1 MLKRWS
7 SILLRLVLVV
17 SISPGGNVLG
27 ERKFVPVPASRFSP
41 DAIGQSWPHVWRSGS
56 GCDQFEECVPA
67 ARCTVQTSGSA
78 SLRPCITEFN
88 TDGICCQRNG
98 GPSRLQKRS
107 YDYETVSQNA
117 ILEGHR
123 EYAATLKA
131 INENRK
137 FMTSKAE
144 SVAPFHH
151 FLQSAHPDGDTEK
164 GIYEN
169 IFAAKHFAEL
179 TNMTLDERQLG
190 HFQARTKRCLKPVR
204 CDHRCPYRSF
214 DGTCNNLHPDRTSWG
229 AAGHPFEKLLPPAYE
244 DGVWAART
252 HSVTGRPL
260 TSARTIS
267 ASLLPDIDRPH
278 PQLNLLTM
286 QFGQFIA
293 HDFTRS
299 SSIKLG
305 DKDIEC
311 CAEGGFHALQGD
323 QRHFACL
330 PIEVRPDDPFFSKFG
345 VRCLNFV
352 RLALAGDPECR
363 LGYAKQLSKVTHFI
377 DGSPIYGSNEELAR
391 SLRTFQKGQLRNSFP
406 FGIEELPLNQDPG
419 VCEPWARVCFEA
431 GDDRV
436 NQVVSLVQV
445 QVLFLREHNRVAGI
459 LSHVNPHWSDETVYQ
474 EARKIVIAELQRIV
488 YNEYLPLVVGWD
500 KAKQYGLLDDQN
512 GFAEQYS
519 SNIKPVV
526 LSEVSGTAFRF
537 GHSTVQGHF
546 RIQHRHAPTETVPL
560 HRTFNDPSRVLTPT
574 SFDDYLFSLGA
585 QPQQQVDP
593 SITLG
598 LTGFLFAGQNPFG
611 SDLASLNI
619 QRGRDHALRPYNDYR
634 AWAGLP
640 KIQSFDELGQA
651 GVKLAQ
657 VYESPDDI
665 DLFVGALV
673 VESGSKNSLVGETF
687 GHLISEQFAR
697 LKYGDRFYYKN
708 GPKVNPGAFK
718 PHQLEQIER
727 VSLAG
732 IICANVDRRFDFY
745 QAPRAF
751 FKSGLDNE
759 PISCEKFHGLD
770 LRAWKD

>member
-1 MLKRWS
+1 MPHIPQKMLKHCSRS
-7 SILLRLVLVV
+7 SFLLSFLLVMSIWPGRCVHGEGKLV
-17 SISPGGNVLG
+17 
-27 ERKFVPVPASRFSP
+27 AS
-41 DAIGQSWPHVWRSGS
+41 GQSWPHVRLVDS
-56 GCDQFEECVPA
+56 GCEQFEECVPA
-67 ARCTVQTSGSA
+67 ARCTVQTSGEA
-78 SLRPCITEFN
+78 SLRPCTTEYN
-88 TDGICCQRNG
+88 TDGICCQRSRG
-98 GPSRLQKRS
+98 AARLQKRS
-107 YDYETVSQNA
+107 VDYEAVSQNA

-123 EYAATLKA
+123 KFAETLKV
-131 INENRK
+131 IDENRE
-137 FMTSKAE
+137 FMTSKGAAA
-144 SVAPFHH
+144 VPFHH
-151 FLQSAHPDGDTEK
+151 FLQSGHRVGDSQTDGV
-164 GIYEN
+164 YEN
-169 IFAAKHFAEL
+169 IFAAKQFAEV
-179 TNMTLDERQLG
+179 TNMTLGERQRDQ
-190 HFQARTKRCLKPVR
+190 FQVRAKRCLQPVR
-204 CDHRCPYRSF
+204 CDHGCPYRTF

-244 DGVWAART
+244 DGVWAPRM
-252 HSVTGRPL
+252 HSVSERPL

-267 ASLLPDIDRPH
+267 ALLLPDIDRPH
-278 PQLNLLTM
+278 PHLNQLMM
-286 QFGQFIA
+286 QFGQFVA

-311 CAEGGFHALQGD
+311 CAEGGSHALQGA

-330 PIEVRPDDPFFSKFG
+330 PIEVRPDDPFYSKFG

-363 LGYAKQLSKVTHFI
+363 LGHAKQLSKVTHFI
-377 DGSPIYGSNEELAR
+377 DGSAVYGSNEELAR
-391 SLRTFQKGQLRNSFP
+391 SLRTLQKGQLRNSFP
-406 FGIEELPLNQDPG
+406 FGIEELPLNRDPG
-419 VCEPWARVCFEA
+419 VCEPWAQVCFEA

-445 QVLFLREHNRVAGI
+445 QILFLREHNRLASI
-459 LSHVNPHWSDETVYQ
+459 LSHVNPHWTDETVYQ
-474 EARKIVIAELQRIV
+474 EARKIVIAELQRVV
-488 YNEYLPLVVGWD
+488 YNEYLPLVVGYD
-500 KAKQYGLLDDQN
+500 KAQQYGLLDDES
-512 GFAEQYS
+512 GYSYRYS
-519 SNIKPVV
+519 SNVKPVV
-526 LSEVSGTAFRF
+526 LSEVTGNAFRF

-546 RIQHRHAPTETVPL
+546 RIQHRHAPTETIPL
-560 HRTFNDPSRVLTPT
+560 HKTFNDPSKVLTPT
-574 SFDDYLFSLGA
+574 SFDDFLFSLGA

-593 SITLG
+593 SITMG

-611 SDLASLNI
+611 SDLAALNI

-640 KIQSFDELGQA
+640 KIQSFDELGHVGA
-651 GVKLAQ
+651 KLAQ

-665 DLFVGALV
+665 DLFVGALL
-673 VESGSKNSLVGETF
+673 VESGSGNSLVGETF

-708 GPKVNPGAFK
+708 GPKANPGAFK

-751 FKSGLDNE
+751 FKSSPENE

-770 LRAWKD
+770 LRAWRD